1 MHKLSIIPNILME
14 QRGGGKIVGYS
25 RQSWQRL
32 QNTQVVNCVRIQNS
46 AGEKITFANL
56 IYLSK
61 VPILGSSCEG
71 QNLIG
76 RKRELTTTGVKPW
89 VYRKS
94 VNFQFCLNG

>member
-14 QRGGGKIVGYS
+14 QRGGGKIIGYS

-61 VPILGSSCEG
+61 VPILGSSCISSNSDL
-71 QNLIG
+71 QITHPL
-76 RKRELTTTGVKPW
+76 
-89 VYRKS
+89 
-94 VNFQFCLNG
+94 

>member
-14 QRGGGKIVGYS
+14 QRGGGKIIGYS

-61 VPILGSSCEG
+61 VPILGSSCIHQVSYQPIVQPLPNG
-71 QNLIG
+71 IFTG
-76 RKRELTTTGVKPW
+76 RTFRWSK
-89 VYRKS
+89 
-94 VNFQFCLNG
+94 